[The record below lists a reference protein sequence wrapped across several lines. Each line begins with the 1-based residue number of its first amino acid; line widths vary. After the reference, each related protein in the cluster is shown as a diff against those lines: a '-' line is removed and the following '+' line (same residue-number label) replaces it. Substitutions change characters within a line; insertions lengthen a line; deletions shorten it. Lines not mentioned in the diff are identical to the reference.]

1 MKGLTAEDRAL
12 IDAALNAGKVTVV
25 AQGATSRPLPVW
37 DGKQLVYPESAR
49 RELKAV
55 SFGRRSA
62 SVAAQQSRRRER
74 VAALHAQGL
83 PTAAIASEIGADART
98 IREDLRALALV
109 PHRAPRVMPPRPAT
123 PHPAIEARKARIAA
137 LAAEGCTADEISADV
152 RLNAKAVRAIARH
165 MGVAIAKRPK
175 VFREAAAKREEIRL
189 RVAQGHTQAEICKA
203 LGMAAN
209 TLRAHLNRLGIS
221 ALDVPTGRARDGA
234 RSEIA
239 RRRQAVND
247 RRAQLAML
255 AGEGLS
261 VADIAAR
268 VGVHEGTVRRDL
280 RTIGVKVA
288 RPVPGCRARRD
299 REAGDLPP
307 LLRARAERRARLA
320 ELHAAGMGRAAIRAE
335 LGIAPSL
342 LRADLAALGLR
353 LPREDHGVQ
362 AYSAGL
368 QAQVE
373 DRRQRITAL
382 AAGGASFDDVLSV
395 IGVSFA
401 TLRKDFNALRISRRR
416 PSRTAQVV
424 ALRAEGLTI
433 SAISERLGMS
443 KSCIHRALHGSKSGG
458 DAK

>member
-12 IDAALNAGKVTVV
+12 IDAALTAGRVTVV

-37 DGKQLVYPESAR
+37 DGAKLVYPESAR

-55 SFGRRSA
+55 TFGRRAA
-62 SVAAQQSRRRER
+62 SLAAQQSQRRQR

-83 PTAAIASEIGADART
+83 TTAAIADELSVHART
-98 IREDLRALALV
+98 IREDLRALALE
-109 PHRAPRVMPPRPAT
+109 PHRAPRVMPPRPAA
-123 PHPAIEARKARIAA
+123 PHPAIEARKLRIAA
-137 LAAEGCTADEISADV
+137 LAAEGRTADEISADV
-152 RLNAKAVRAIARH
+152 RLSAKAVRAISRH

-175 VFREAAAKREEIRL
+175 VFREAAAKREEVRL
-189 RVAQGHTQAEICKA
+189 LVAQGRTQAEICKA

-221 ALDVPTGRARDGA
+221 AFDVPTGRARDGA
-234 RSEIA
+234 RADIA
-239 RRRQAVND
+239 RRRQAVDD
-247 RRAQLAML
+247 RRAQLAAL

-268 VGVHEGTVRRDL
+268 VGVHERTVRRDL
-280 RTIGVKVA
+280 RTLGVKVI
-288 RPVPGCRARRD
+288 RPAPAEHVRRKRAAD
-299 REAGDLPP
+299 DLPP
-307 LLRARAERRARLA
+307 LLRAQAERRARLA
-320 ELHAAGMGRAAIRAE
+320 ELHAAGLGRAAIRAE

-342 LRADLAALGLR
+342 LRADLAALGLT

-373 DRRQRITAL
+373 ERRERIAAL
-382 AAGGASFDDVLSV
+382 VAGGASFEEVLGV

-433 SAISERLGMS
+433 RAISERLGMS
-443 KSCIHRALHGSKSGG
+443 KSCIHRALHGSNAGD